1 MKVVITGGAGFIGR
15 QLAERL
21 LVLGEL
27 PGRDGKP
34 QPIDELVLF
43 DAVEPVPF
51 KTPDKRVRTV
61 TGDIADR
68 ALVAR
73 TIAAGTGSVFHLAA
87 VVSAAAEADFDL
99 GMRVNVEGTHAV
111 LEACRALPQP
121 ARLVFTSSIA
131 VFGGDMP
138 PTLVDTTPLTPQTSY
153 GAQKAIGELLLND
166 YSRKGFVDG
175 RALRLPTIVV
185 RPGKPNKAAST
196 FASSILRE
204 PLAGQD
210 AVCPVERSARM
221 WILSPRRAVESL
233 LHAHALPAERW
244 GTNRSLTLPGIDVSI
259 GDMVDGLGR
268 VAGKGPVARIKWQ
281 PDAHIQKIVA
291 GWPYRFDP
299 ARAKTLGFA
308 PDRNIDEIVQAHID
322 DQLGG
327 RHVP

>member
-21 LVLGEL
+21 LALGEL

-34 QPIDELVLF
+34 QAINELVLF
-43 DAVEPVPF
+43 DAVESAPF
-51 KTPDKRVRTV
+51 KAPDKRVRAV
-61 TGDIADR
+61 TGDIADY
-68 ALVAR
+68 ALVKR
-73 TIAAGTGSVFHLAA
+73 TIAEAGSVFHLAA

-99 GMRVNVEGTHAV
+99 GMRVNVEGTRAV

-204 PLAGQD
+204 PLAGQE
-210 AVCPVERSARM
+210 AICPVERSARM

-244 GTNRSLTLPGIDVSI
+244 GTNRSLTLPGIEVSI

-268 VAGKGPVARIKWQ
+268 VAGKGPVGRIKWQ

-299 ARAKTLGFA
+299 ARAKALGFS
-308 PDRNIDEIVQAHID
+308 PDKTIDDIIQFHID

-327 RHVP
+327 TFAA

>member
-21 LVLGEL
+21 LALGEL

-34 QPIDELVLF
+34 QAIDELVLF
-43 DAVEPVPF
+43 DAVESAPF
-51 KTPDKRVRTV
+51 KAPDKRVRAI
-61 TGDIADR
+61 TGDIADY
-68 ALVAR
+68 ALVKR
-73 TIAAGTGSVFHLAA
+73 TIAESSSVFHLAA
-87 VVSAAAEADFDL
+87 VVSAAAEADLDL
-99 GMRVNVEGTHAV
+99 GMRVNVEGTRAV

-138 PTLVDTTPLTPQTSY
+138 PTLIDTTPLTPQTSY

-204 PLAGQD
+204 PLAGQE
-210 AVCPVERSARM
+210 AICPVERSARM

-244 GTNRSLTLPGIDVSI
+244 GTNRSLTLPGIEVSI

-268 VAGKGPVARIKWQ
+268 VAGKGPVGRIKWQ

-299 ARAKTLGFA
+299 ARAKALGFS
-308 PDRNIDEIVQAHID
+308 PDKTVDEIIQSHID
-322 DQLGG
+322 TQLGG
-327 RHVP
+327 TFAT